1 MKKIFSIFLSTL
13 LICLCF
19 AGCSGPNAEMTEENI
34 TATVDTAMTALKEFD
49 TENLEKYVDSSTL
62 STILGYANEH
72 QQFIDLGKAIFENLT
87 YEIKS
92 IDLDNSTVTV
102 SVSNKDLYDVASDF
116 AQNLKSNYS
125 TFQLLSKLSND
136 SFLDRKLGI
145 LCESINDANMLPDSA
160 EITLTIEQDSKN
172 LVLVFDEDAENQV
185 SGGALSAIK
194 EIYS

>member
-1 MKKIFSIFLSTL
+1 MKKIFSVFLSAL

-34 TATVDTAMTALKEFD
+34 TATVDEAMTALKEFD
-49 TENLEKYVDSSTL
+49 TEKLEKYVDSSTL
-62 STILGYANEH
+62 STILGYAKDH

-87 YEIKS
+87 YEVTAV
-92 IDLDNSTVTV
+92 DLENSTVTV
-102 SVSNKDLYDVASDF
+102 SVCNKDLYEVASDF

-125 TFQLLSKLSND
+125 TIQLLSKLSND
-136 SFLDRKLGI
+136 SFLDRKLSV
-145 LCESINDANMLPDSA
+145 LCESIDSAEMLPDSA
-160 EITLTIEQDSKN
+160 EITLTVEQDSKN
-172 LVLVFDEDAENQV
+172 LVLVFDDDAENQV

>member
-1 MKKIFSIFLSTL
+1 MKKTISIFLSAL

-19 AGCSGPNAEMTEENI
+19 AGCSGPNADMTEENV
-34 TATVDTAMTALKEFD
+34 TSTVDAAMTALKEFD
-49 TENLEKYVDSSTL
+49 TDELEKYVDSSTL
-62 STILGYANEH
+62 STILSYAKDH
-72 QQFIDLGKAIFENLT
+72 QQFVDLGKAIFENLT
-87 YEIKS
+87 YEVKS
-92 IDLDNSTVTV
+92 VDLDNSTVTV
-102 SVSNKDLYDVASDF
+102 SINNKDLYDVASDF

-125 TFQLLSKLSND
+125 TIQLLSKLSND

-145 LCESINDANMLPDSA
+145 LCESIDSAEMLPNST

-172 LVLVFDEDAENQV
+172 LVLVFDGEAENQV